1 MHYSELFMSH
11 LSLKNNSYTY
21 TGNFTSVLPIEK
33 KDEPE
38 DESKGE
44 TKDEPV
50 TEPEKVFI
58 T

>member
-1 MHYSELFMSH
+1 MSH